1 MRQTSH
7 LIKRASLAVVA
18 FVGLMSMS
26 AFAQEDRS
34 EISVQGTG
42 FFTKNSDGNGIRN
55 RATETGGLLVGY
67 RYNITRWLAAE
78 ANYGYDR
85 NTQSYFGGTTARIQA
100 NIHTITGSAV
110 VKLPGFAKLQPYVLG
125 GGGALSFDPTNNS
138 GGSFVGATWQAKG
151 AFLYGGGADYAF
163 TRHIS
168 LRAEYRG
175 YIYKEPD
182 FYLTGLNTDTWTH
195 IAQPSA
201 GIVYRF

>member
-1 MRQTSH
+1 MRQRSH
-7 LIKRASLAVVA
+7 LIKRASVTVVA

-42 FFTKNSDGNGIRN
+42 FFTKNSDGNGIRD
-55 RATETGGLLVGY
+55 RATETGGVLVGY

-85 NTQSYFGGTTARIQA
+85 NTQSYLGGTTARVQA

-110 VKLPGFAKLQPYVLG
+110 VKLPGFAKLEPYLLG

-151 AFLYGGGADYAF
+151 AFLYGVGADYAF

-175 YIYKEPD
+175 YVYKAPD
-182 FYLTGLNTDTWTH
+182 FYLTGLNTDAWTH

>member
-1 MRQTSH
+1 MRQRSY
-7 LIKRASLAVVA
+7 LIKRASVTVVA

-42 FFTKNSDGNGIRN
+42 FFTKNSDGNGIRD
-55 RATETGGLLVGY
+55 RATETGGVLVGY

-85 NTQSYFGGTTARIQA
+85 NTQSYLGGTTARVQA

-151 AFLYGGGADYAF
+151 AFLYGVGADYAF

-175 YIYKEPD
+175 YVYKAPD
-182 FYLTGLNTDTWTH
+182 FYLTGLNTDAWTH

>member
-1 MRQTSH
+1 MKVKKDSVKPAA
-7 LIKRASLAVVA
+7 LAIVACIALLSLSAV
-18 FVGLMSMS
+18 
-26 AFAQEDRS
+26 AQEARS

-42 FFTKNSDGNGIRN
+42 FFTKDSNGNGIQN
-55 RATETGGLLVGY
+55 KATETGGLLIGY

-85 NTQSYFGGTTARIQA
+85 NTQSYIGSTSGRVQS
-100 NIHTITGSAV
+100 NIHQITGSAV
-110 VKLPGFAKLQPYVLG
+110 VKLPGFAKIQPYALAG
-125 GGGALSFDPTNNS
+125 GGGLIFDPTDNA
-138 GGSFVGATWQAKG
+138 GGIFAGATSEARG

-163 TRHIS
+163 TRHLS

-175 YIYKEPD
+175 LVYKSPS
-182 FYLTGLNTDTWTH
+182 FNLASLKTDAWTH